1 MSIQEQI
8 EQLTRIINEHN
19 HRYYVLNEPVISDQ
33 EFDILLKELETL
45 ETENPT
51 LALPISPTKRV
62 GEVPLDKFNS
72 FRHTYPL
79 YSLGNTYSEE
89 ELLEFDQRVKKTLG
103 KEVVLYTAE
112 LKFDGAAVSLSYR
125 NGQLERALTR
135 GDGIQGDDITANIK
149 TIPTVP
155 LQLQGEGWPEFFE
168 IRGEVYSARA
178 DFDLVN
184 EQRRANNDPPFA
196 NPRNFASGSLKLL
209 DSKEVAKR
217 KLSIVFYGV
226 VSAKPVANGHYE
238 SLKLAS
244 SWGFITS
251 SNTMSPGSIQDVL
264 QFIKQIEAQRA
275 DLGFDI
281 DGTVIKVDNLQDQ
294 QEAGFTAKIP
304 RWAIAYKYPAQT
316 AFTRIQGITFQIG
329 RTGAVTPVAN
339 LEPVLLAGTTVKR
352 ASLYNEDEILR
363 LDLHELDTVSIE
375 KGGEIIP
382 KITGVVKEKRNP
394 SASKLNFPSN
404 CPECNEPLH
413 RKEGEA
419 ITYCLNQDHCPPQ
432 LLGKLEHF
440 VGRKAMDIE
449 SLGRETLDLLIQAEM
464 VNDVADLYDLQLDQI
479 LQLDRM
485 APKSA
490 TNLLQG
496 IKASKQQ
503 PFHRLL
509 FALGIRMVGETVA
522 KKLVKHFK
530 SIDEL
535 ASASVESLTSVD
547 EVGEKIAEQVVL
559 WFSKEEHRQMIERLR
574 KSGLQLIEETSDN
587 ELISNMLNGKKFVVS
602 GVFARYERDQ
612 LKAMIEQHGGVVVSG
627 ISSKTDYLLA
637 GANMGPSKLEKA
649 QQLQIP
655 IISEDEFEQ
664 MIHG

>member
-1 MSIQEQI
+1 MSVKEKI
-8 EQLTRIINEHN
+8 EALTKSINEHN

-33 EFDILLKELETL
+33 DFDLLLKELESL
-45 ETENPT
+45 E
-51 LALPISPTKRV
+51 ALHPELVLSYSPTKRV
-62 GEVPLDKFNS
+62 GEVPIDKFNS
-72 FRHTYPL
+72 FPHTYPL
-79 YSLGNTYSEE
+79 YSLGNTYSEG

-103 KEVVLYTAE
+103 KESVLYTAE

-135 GDGIQGDDITANIK
+135 GDGVQGDDITANIK

-168 IRGEVYSARA
+168 IRGEVFAARA
-178 DFDLVN
+178 DFDSVN
-184 EQRRANNDPPFA
+184 EQRRANNEAPFA

-209 DSKEVAKR
+209 DSREVAKR
-217 KLSIVFYGV
+217 KLSIVFYGIA
-226 VSAKPVANGHYE
+226 SAKPVAESHYE
-238 SLKLAS
+238 SLKLAAQ
-244 SWGFITS
+244 WGFITS
-251 SNTMSPGSIQDVL
+251 SNTMKPGTILEVL
-264 QFIKQIEAQRA
+264 DFIKKIEESRES
-275 DLGFDI
+275 LGFDI
-281 DGTVIKVDNLQDQ
+281 DGAVIKVDKLADQ

-316 AFTRIQGITFQIG
+316 AFTRIAGITYQVG

-352 ASLYNEDEILR
+352 ASLYNEDEVLR

-382 KITGVVKEKRNP
+382 KITGVVQEKRIANAP
-394 SASKLNFPSN
+394 KLTFPSN
-404 CPECNEPLH
+404 CPECSQPLF

-432 LLGKLEHF
+432 LLGKLEHY

-449 SLGRETLDLLIQAEM
+449 SLGRETLDLLIKAEL
-464 VNDVADLYDLQLDQI
+464 VRDVADLYDLQIEQI

-490 TNLLQG
+490 TNLVQG
-496 IKASKQQ
+496 IEASRQQ

-530 SIDEL
+530 SMDEL
-535 ASASVESLTSVD
+535 ATASIEALTAVD
-547 EVGEKIAEQVVL
+547 EVGEKIAEQVVQ
-559 WFSKEEHRQMIERLR
+559 WFSKEEHRQLIERLR
-574 KSGLQLIEETSDN
+574 KSGLQLVEESTGN
-587 ELISNMLNGKKFVVS
+587 EIISNALNGKKFVVS
-602 GVFARYERDQ
+602 GVFIRYEREQ
-612 LKAMIEQHGGVVVSG
+612 LKALIEQHGGVVLSG
-627 ISSKTDYLLA
+627 ISSKTDYLIA
-637 GANMGPSKLEKA
+637 GDNMGPSKLEKA
-649 QQLQIP
+649 QKLQVP
-655 IISEDEFEQ
+655 IISEDDFER